1 MEEGQPKLPQPLPR
15 EPDLMRSTVE
25 VEADEIDMLNGVFD
39 LMDREVQTLKF
50 ATVQATTGPHLLS
63 IVTHLKVVVDIDR
76 SPHAAQGDR
85 VCRNLV
91 VNNVPRQGAQTDSD
105 VAPRKKTEASGGH
118 FQDT

>member
-1 MEEGQPKLPQPLPR
+1 
-15 EPDLMRSTVE
+15 
-25 VEADEIDMLNGVFD
+25 
-39 LMDREVQTLKF
+39 
-50 ATVQATTGPHLLS
+50 
-63 IVTHLKVVVDIDR
+63 
-76 SPHAAQGDR
+76 